1 MHINYPLSLAERLR
15 QNLSRLG
22 QFGGHAGCLALLM
35 LALGA
40 VDGMA
45 QTAPLQRPQSRK
57 LPATNAMSQLASNL
71 ANVTNQLSTSL
82 ATLLSDLDRDRL
94 RLKIEQDKARFCF
107 AEGTNLTSAET
118 RVDAYLRHTLNDY
131 FENNRAD
138 FAPTRPFYAAKRE
151 IKTNELFRFLRRMP
165 KGGLLHSHLTL
176 AGRMDWVVDQAIKMP
191 NCYVK
196 WPTNSLRDCGE
207 LRIIAS
213 GTVPSGFVLVSEKV
227 AEFKVRGESFADALH
242 AALSLDADN
251 AGTDKP
257 IWREFDVL
265 LGRTGGFV
273 THDLVLTNYLL
284 DAFQTLWEDKVYYVE
299 LRDSLSGT
307 KDPAGAEKR
316 VQQIKA
322 ARRMMQAKHT
332 NFDCRVIVAGYR
344 GTPNE
349 VIDKYNQA
357 RQLKIQHRDLIAGF
371 DLIGEESGKGHP
383 LGKANRD
390 TLGKFK
396 EVEQFVATDPQA
408 KKHEGLLRSSLVPVY
423 LHDGESAW
431 ADNDNLFDAVLLGTP
446 RIGHAFN
453 LFRYPA
459 LIPLVKSNEV
469 VLEICPISNQLLG
482 LTPDLRTHPAAGYL
496 NAGIQCTLS
505 SDDPLYFG
513 NDGLAYDFWMA
524 LTAWQLDLPALKKL
538 ARNSI
543 TYSVLDEVS
552 KAQLM
557 RHWENEWNTFIAQME
572 RSLPR
577 LKQRSTAV
585 K

>member
-1 MHINYPLSLAERLR
+1 MHINNLLSLAERL
-15 QNLSRLG
+15 QNLTRLR
-22 QFGGHAGCLALLM
+22 QFGGHTGWLALPL
-35 LALGA
+35 LLLGA
-40 VDGMA
+40 SHCLA
-45 QTAPLQRPQSRK
+45 QTAPLQRPPARK
-57 LPATNAMSQLASNL
+57 PPATNATSQLASNL
-71 ANVTNQLSTSL
+71 AQATNRLSSSL
-82 ATLLSDLDRDRL
+82 GKLLSDLDRDRL
-94 RLKIEQDKARFCF
+94 LLTIEQDKARFCF

-118 RVDAYLRHTLNDY
+118 RVDAYLRHTLRDY
-131 FENNRAD
+131 FEKNRANIN

-151 IKTNELFRFLRRMP
+151 IRTNELFRFLRRMP

-176 AGRMDWVVDQAIKMP
+176 AGRMDWVVDQAMKMP

-196 WPTNSLRDCGE
+196 WPTNSPRDCGE
-207 LRIIAS
+207 LRIIAP
-213 GTVPSGFVLVSEKV
+213 GTVPSDFVLVSEKA
-227 AEFKVRGESFADALH
+227 AEFKTRGESFADALH

-251 AGTDKP
+251 AGTGKP
-257 IWREFDVL
+257 IWREFDAL

-299 LRDSLSGT
+299 LRDSLSDT

-316 VQQIKA
+316 VQQIEA

-332 NFDCRVIVAGYR
+332 NFDCRIIVAGYR
-344 GTPNE
+344 GTANQ

-357 RQLKIQHRDLIAGF
+357 RQLKIQHPDLIAGF
-371 DLIGEESGKGHP
+371 DLIGEESGKGLP
-383 LGKANRD
+383 LGKTNRN

-396 EVEQFVATDPQA
+396 ELEQFVAADPEA
-408 KKHEGLLRSSLVPVY
+408 KRREDLLKSSFVPVY

-459 LIPLVKSNEV
+459 LIPLVKSNDV
-469 VLEICPISNQLLG
+469 ALEICPISNQLLG

-496 NAGIQCTLS
+496 NAGVQCTLS

-513 NDGLAYDFWMA
+513 NDGLAYDFWVA

-543 TYSVLDEVS
+543 TYSALDEIS

-572 RSLPR
+572 RSLP
-577 LKQRSTAV
+577 AV
-585 K
+585 RPR